1 VEAGEFILG
10 YPNNRGYMPPSPT
23 LNAIHDPANLL
34 PVVAVG
40 PSDFSNNAVFST
52 NTVNMDR
59 DLGRNGSF
67 LAIRELEQNVD
78 EFQDYCQSEGAR
90 LQPWFPPGV
99 QAPPQEFIAAKI
111 VGRWRDGSPL
121 VRYPRYPATNAPVP
135 AHPLLR
141 AGAGV
146 GTSFRQLTAQIPIAP
161 GRPGAGAG
169 SASNHAKFEPDNDFL
184 FGTEDPQGL
193 RCPLG
198 AHIRRANP
206 RESFSPG
213 SQEQIAITNRHR
225 IIRVGRRYQP
235 EPGQRRGLFFMC
247 LNGDIERQ
255 FEFVQQTWVEGSSFH
270 GLSNERDPL
279 TSEHDGADGHT
290 IPTHDGSMR
299 LAKLP
304 SFVSTRGG
312 GYFFLPGRRTIEY
325 LASASRRL

>member
-1 VEAGEFILG
+1 
-10 YPNNRGYMPPSPT
+10 
-23 LNAIHDPANLL
+23 LNAIHDPASLL
-34 PVVAVG
+34 PVAVAA
-40 PSDFSNNAVFST
+40 PSDFSNNAVFSN
-52 NTVNMDR
+52 NTVNIDR

-67 LAIRELEQNVD
+67 LAIRELEQKVD
-78 EFQDYCQSEGAR
+78 EFWDYCRAEGER
-90 LQPWFPPGV
+90 LQSHFPPGV
-99 QAPPQEFIAAKI
+99 RAAPQEFIAAKI

-121 VRYPRYPATNAPVP
+121 VRYPSYPASDAPVP
-135 AHPLLR
+135 VHPLAR
-141 AGAGV
+141 TGAAA
-146 GTSFRQLTAQIPIAP
+146 GTSSPRLAVQIPVAP
-161 GRPGAGAG
+161 GRTGAEAGGA
-169 SASNHAKFEPDNDFL
+169 NTDAKFEPDNDFL

-225 IIRVGRRYQP
+225 IIRVGRFYQP

-247 LNGDIERQ
+247 LNGNIERQ
-255 FEFVQQTWVEGSSFH
+255 FEFVQQTWVDGPSFH

-279 TSEHDGADGHT
+279 TSDRGQVDGHT
-290 IPTHDGSMR
+290 IPTPRGSMR

-312 GYFFLPGRRTIEY
+312 GYFFLPGRRTMEY
-325 LASASRRL
+325 LASTGAASMATSRNA